1 MPLTKTKETF
11 TRKNSRDFSKR
22 SGMKALDYSLPWG
35 RKGEDVFTQDW
46 DDFQQDIHQKRLRHM
61 KPVVRKFMESPKE
74 GLSMETR
81 EAKRKALKRARYLD
95 IELENKVLL
104 NKLSHLMR
112 HPAEIFQAMA
122 GEKLGPTSLNK
133 ITRKKEYK
141 RINRENNKLV
151 SRIERGKGEYS
162 RRKWAKER
170 RQTQK
175 YLDNLSRYDK
185 KTGKRKCMKYS
196 QRGKKNRARGANRRK
211 KRNWARSLPAL
222 NGQVDGING
231 DNLSASLPSF
241 QMSGTIASQESRD
254 VMIGTTLQSGGMQVN
269 DLTGHPRKSGKR
281 KTKNDLLLEQKYGS
295 SGRTGAEML
304 AEAKTSK
311 KRTDYPTPPRMD
323 ERIPDNTKIYE
334 VGRNLSG
341 VFTILSAIT
350 RGKMLV
356 IQAYVPSDQV
366 TVEKMLSVHDVQ
378 RIMSDQVELLQRY
391 KREELCRALISR
403 VTFFFRDG
411 KRVLLIEEG
420 KRKAKSPKKKKTKE
434 PKMTKQQKNSP
445 PKMENRAKDKIEA
458 NDKLTS
464 KTGKKS
470 NNNMEPSKM
479 SSEERNDKILLE
491 QRLEK
496 TFRCV
501 IKLPKNTHLGQYLLC
516 NVYEGWQLQGLNV
529 STNESVQARI
539 PPLLTDQLTAP
550 GITKKDRISI
560 LREFLIEENIVK
572 RPRSKFDVHQH
583 RKNRRDNRR

>member
-1 MPLTKTKETF
+1 
-11 TRKNSRDFSKR
+11 
-22 SGMKALDYSLPWG
+22 MKALDYSLPWG

-46 DDFQQDIHQKRLRHM
+46 DDFQQDIHKKRLKHM

-162 RRKWAKER
+162 RHKWAKER

-175 YLDNLSRYDK
+175 YLDNLSRYDR

-196 QRGKKNRARGANRRK
+196 QRGKKNRAGGTNRRK
-211 KRNWARSLPAL
+211 KRNWTRSLPAL
-222 NGQVDGING
+222 NGHVDGIQG
-231 DNLSASLPSF
+231 DDLSASLPSF
-241 QMSGTIASQESRD
+241 QMSGTVAPQESHD
-254 VMIGTTLQSGGMQVN
+254 LMIGTTLQSGGMQVN
-269 DLTGHPRKSGKR
+269 SLSGHPQKSSKR
-281 KTKNDLLLEQKYGS
+281 KTKNDILLEQKYGS
-295 SGRTGAEML
+295 SGKTGAEML
-304 AEAKTSK
+304 AEAKRSK
-311 KRTDYPTPPRMD
+311 SHKDYPTPPRMD

-420 KRKAKSPKKKKTKE
+420 KRKSKSSKKKKIKE
-434 PKMTKQQKNSP
+434 SENGKQNKKTSP
-445 PKMENRAKDKIEA
+445 NMGNKRKDNIEV
-458 NDKLTS
+458 NDKGIS
-464 KTGKKS
+464 KVEQ
-470 NNNMEPSKM
+470 NNMEPSKM
-479 SSEERNDKILLE
+479 SNEERNDKLLLQ
-491 QRLEK
+491 QRLGK
-496 TFRCV
+496 VFRCV
-501 IKLPKNTHLGQYLLC
+501 IKLPKSTHLGQYLLC

-529 STNESVQARI
+529 STNEVIQARI

-550 GITKKDRISI
+550 GIKKKDRISI
-560 LREFLIEENIVK
+560 LREFLIEEKIVK
-572 RPRSKFDVHQH
+572 KPKSKFDVHQN
-583 RKNRRDNRR
+583 RKNRRDNRK

>member
-1 MPLTKTKETF
+1 M
-11 TRKNSRDFSKR
+11 
-22 SGMKALDYSLPWG
+22 G
-35 RKGEDVFTQDW
+35 
-46 DDFQQDIHQKRLRHM
+46 
-61 KPVVRKFMESPKE
+61 
-74 GLSMETR
+74 
-81 EAKRKALKRARYLD
+81 
-95 IELENKVLL
+95 
-104 NKLSHLMR
+104 
-112 HPAEIFQAMA
+112 
-122 GEKLGPTSLNK
+122 
-133 ITRKKEYK
+133 
-141 RINRENNKLV
+141 
-151 SRIERGKGEYS
+151 
-162 RRKWAKER
+162 
-170 RQTQK
+170 
-175 YLDNLSRYDK
+175 YDK

-196 QRGKKNRARGANRRK
+196 QRGKRNRARGMNRGK

-269 DLTGHPRKSGKR
+269 DLASHPRKSNKR

-295 SGRTGAEML
+295 SGKTGAEIL

-311 KRTDYPTPPRMD
+311 RSKNYPAPPRMD

-420 KRKAKSPKKKKTKE
+420 KRKRKSQTKKKVKESTK
-434 PKMTKQQKNSP
+434 TKQQKNSP
-445 PKMENRAKDKIEA
+445 SKTGDITEDKIEV
-458 NDKLTS
+458 NDKQTS
-464 KTGKKS
+464 KVGKKT
-470 NNNMEPSKM
+470 NNNMEM
-479 SSEERNDKILLE
+479 SNEERNDKLLLQ

-496 TFRCV
+496 VFRCI
-501 IKLPKNTHLGQYLLC
+501 IKLPKSTHLGQYLLC

-529 STNESVQARI
+529 STNEIVQARI

-550 GITKKDRISI
+550 GIMKKDRISI

-583 RKNRRDNRR
+583 RKTRRDNRR